1 MRHTPDEPDS
11 SGTNLPI
18 ELRIGGMMCNHCRGK
33 VEGALAEV
41 PGVKSVSV
49 DLEKE
54 LATVT
59 GTASAEALIAAS
71 VAAGHSAELVG
82 PPEPITLRIGGMMCN
97 HCRGKVEGALAEVAG
112 VESVDVDLEKELAT
126 VTGTASV
133 EALIAAS
140 VAAGHSAEVASLGP
154 EPVTLQVEG
163 MTCNGCRGK
172 VERALA
178 QVEGVESASVDLESK
193 LARITGTA
201 TVAALIAAV
210 VEAGK
215 EAVQVANPPAAPAAG
230 PPLTVAPAA
239 PAAALPAK
247 PPAAKS
253 GLVHQLFTSEP
264 FLRTSQE
271 ATTKLSIEGMTC
283 ASCVAAVEGRLGDMI
298 GVHSVAVSLMEKK
311 GRVVFDASMLAPDQL
326 AEAVRSL
333 GFEAEVLPEGEQ
345 TNQET
350 PTESY
355 VKEARVWQTSFLGS
369 LLFTLPVFA
378 LAMVLPHTP
387 LREALDRDVVPG
399 MACRVLL
406 LWLLVTPVQFGFGR
420 RFYRRAYRALKHG
433 SANMDVLVAL
443 GTSAAYF
450 YSVIF
455 TVLALATA
463 DHRGRD
469 QPCFET
475 SAMLITFILLG
486 KCLETSAKA
495 KASESI
501 SKLLRLQ
508 PNTALRCEGGW
519 DKGGSADALAR
530 EVPVAELVKGDVIK
544 VLPGAQVPADGV
556 VLHGASEVDQSMI
569 TGESLPVL
577 KHEGDRT
584 VGGTINGTAVLWIV
598 VSAVGTD
605 TVLAKIMRVVS
616 DAQLRKP
623 QIQNLADRV
632 SGYFVPT
639 VIVLALL
646 TWLSWSVALYC
657 GWLGTHTAVAGVNG
671 QMLAFMFGCAVLVI
685 ACPCAMGLATP
696 TAVMVG
702 SGVGAA
708 HGILFKGGDVLE
720 KASAVSAVI
729 FDKTGTLTT
738 GKLSVVRIE
747 CWGSAR
753 ELGMAPGELF
763 GTPELLDPSPDH

>member
-1 MRHTPDEPDS
+1 MASGKQTTNYQALGVKERSGPVDEQSHSAQELSVIHTADS
-11 SGTNLPI
+11 SGTGMPI

-33 VEGALAEV
+33 VEGALAQV
-41 PGVKSVSV
+41 PGVESVSV

-54 LATVT
+54 LAMVT

-71 VAAGHSAELVG
+71 VV
-82 PPEPITLRIGGMMCN
+82 
-97 HCRGKVEGALAEVAG
+97 
-112 VESVDVDLEKELAT
+112 
-126 VTGTASV
+126 
-133 EALIAAS
+133 
-140 VAAGHSAEVASLGP
+140 AGHSAEVASLVSGL
-154 EPVTLQVEG
+154 VTLQVEG

-193 LARITGTA
+193 LARITGIA
-201 TVAALIAAV
+201 PVAALIAAV
-210 VEAGK
+210 GDAGK
-215 EAVQVANPPAAPAAG
+215 EAVQVANPPAAPAAA
-230 PPLTVAPAA
+230 PVAVAPAA
-239 PAAALPAK
+239 PASALAAR

-253 GLVHQLFTSEP
+253 GLVHQLLSSEP
-264 FLRTSQE
+264 FLRSSQE
-271 ATTKLSIEGMTC
+271 TSTKLSIEGMTC
-283 ASCVAAVEGRLGDMI
+283 ASCVAAVEGRLGEMI

-311 GRVVFDASMLAPDQL
+311 GRVVFDASMVAPSQL
-326 AEAVRSL
+326 VDAVRSV
-333 GFEAEVLPEGEQ
+333 GFEAEVLPEGEP
-345 TNQET
+345 TSQET

-355 VKEARVWQTSFLGS
+355 VKEARVWQASFCGS
-369 LLFTLPVFA
+369 LFFTLPVFA

-443 GTSAAYF
+443 GTSASYF
-450 YSVIF
+450 YSVVF
-455 TVLALATA
+455 TVLALATD

-501 SKLLRLQ
+501 SKLIQLQ
-508 PNTALRCEGGW
+508 PNTALRCEGCW
-519 DKGGSADALAR
+519 DKGASAEALAR
-530 EVPVAELVKGDVIK
+530 EVPVAELLKGDVIK

-577 KHEGDRT
+577 KQEGDRT
-584 VGGTINGTAVLWIV
+584 VGGTINGTAVLWVV

-720 KASAVSAVI
+720 KASAVSAAI

-738 GKLSVVRIE
+738 GKLSVARIE
-747 CWGSAR
+747 CWGSPAQ
-753 ELGMAPGELF
+753 LGMPPGELF
-763 GTPELLDPSPDH
+763 GAPERRDPDTSP

>member
-1 MRHTPDEPDS
+1 MASGKQTTNYQALGVKERSGSVDEQSHSAQELSVIHTADS
-11 SGTNLPI
+11 SGTGMPI

-33 VEGALAEV
+33 VEGALAQV
-41 PGVKSVSV
+41 PGVESVSV

-71 VAAGHSAELVG
+71 VV
-82 PPEPITLRIGGMMCN
+82 
-97 HCRGKVEGALAEVAG
+97 
-112 VESVDVDLEKELAT
+112 
-126 VTGTASV
+126 
-133 EALIAAS
+133 
-140 VAAGHSAEVASLGP
+140 AGHSAEVASLVSGL
-154 EPVTLQVEG
+154 VTLQVEG

-193 LARITGTA
+193 LARITGIA
-201 TVAALIAAV
+201 PVAALIAAV
-210 VEAGK
+210 GYAGK
-215 EAVQVANPPAAPAAG
+215 EAVQVANPPAAPAAA
-230 PPLTVAPAA
+230 PVAVAPAA
-239 PAAALPAK
+239 PASALAAR

-253 GLVHQLFTSEP
+253 GLVHQLLSSEP
-264 FLRTSQE
+264 FLRSSQE
-271 ATTKLSIEGMTC
+271 TSTKLSIEGMTC
-283 ASCVAAVEGRLGDMI
+283 ASCVAAVEGRLGEMI

-311 GRVVFDASMLAPDQL
+311 GRVVFDASMVAPSQL
-326 AEAVRSL
+326 VDAVRSV
-333 GFEAEVLPEGEQ
+333 GFEAEVLPEGEP
-345 TNQET
+345 TSQET

-355 VKEARVWQTSFLGS
+355 VKEMRVWQASFCGS
-369 LLFTLPVFA
+369 LFFTLPVFA

-387 LREALDRDVVPG
+387 LREPLDRDVVPG

-420 RFYRRAYRALKHG
+420 RFYRRASRALKHG
-433 SANMDVLVAL
+433 SATMDVLVAL
-443 GTSAAYF
+443 GTSASYF
-450 YSVIF
+450 YSVFF
-455 TVLALATA
+455 TVLALATD

-501 SKLLRLQ
+501 SKLLQLQ
-508 PNTALRCEGGW
+508 PNTALRCEGCW
-519 DKGGSADALAR
+519 DKGASAEALAR
-530 EVPVAELVKGDVIK
+530 EVPVTELLKGDVIK

-577 KHEGDRT
+577 KQEGDRT
-584 VGGTINGTAVLWIV
+584 VGGTINGTAVLWVV

-632 SGYFVPT
+632 SGYFVPA
-639 VIVLALL
+639 VIALALL
-646 TWLSWSVALYC
+646 TWMSWSVALYC
-657 GWLGTHTAVAGVNG
+657 GWLGTGVAVAGVNG
-671 QMLAFMFGCAVLVI
+671 QMLAFMFGCAVLVTARPTPHPHPHPHPRPRPNPNPNPNPNPTQVLVI

-720 KASAVSAVI
+720 KASAVSAAI

-738 GKLSVVRIE
+738 GKLSVARIE
-747 CWGSAR
+747 CWGSPAQ
-753 ELGMAPGELF
+753 LGMPPGELF
-763 GTPELLDPSPDH
+763 GAPERRDPDTSP

>member
-59 GTASAEALIAAS
+59 GTASA
-71 VAAGHSAELVG
+71 
-82 PPEPITLRIGGMMCN
+82 
-97 HCRGKVEGALAEVAG
+97 
-112 VESVDVDLEKELAT
+112 
-126 VTGTASV
+126 